1 MYGDPDLL
9 GKPLFADLRE
19 GNPTLV
25 TLEAYARLSGE
36 EKREFERLFSLRRKQ
51 PHDLLRLRQLT
62 DATGAPSQTAAAATA
77 WADRA
82 VAALSVLAPGPHHTL
97 LEVLARGAAERP
109 F

>member
-1 MYGDPDLL
+1 
-9 GKPLFADLRE
+9 
-19 GNPTLV
+19 
-25 TLEAYARLSGE
+25 
-36 EKREFERLFSLRRKQ
+36 
-51 PHDLLRLRQLT
+51 LRLRQLT